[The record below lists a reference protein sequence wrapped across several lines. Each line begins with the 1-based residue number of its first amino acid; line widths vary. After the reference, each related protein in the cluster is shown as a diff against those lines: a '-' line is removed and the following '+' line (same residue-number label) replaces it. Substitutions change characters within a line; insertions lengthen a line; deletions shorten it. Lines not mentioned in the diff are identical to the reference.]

1 MRKPDMQSAM
11 LSELPA
17 AAPVLHVDVWQEAQR
32 QPQELVNGIA
42 EIQGDTAI
50 SPKVSD
56 CLLSL
61 LIKEGKKPTNFIQ
74 NALTLA

>member
-17 AAPVLHVDVWQEAQR
+17 AAPVLHVDMWQEAQR

-50 SPKVSD
+50 SPKV
-56 CLLSL
+56 C
-61 LIKEGKKPTNFIQ
+61 F
-74 NALTLA
+74 